1 MSKVESRF
9 IVETNE
15 GLIDVSGCHIKIETR
30 GPMMPYDNFPESH
43 NLVAKDF
50 RTDKTVIIAKFDH
63 KRWAKAAYEK
73 IKGALKKNESYV
85 DITDCEFDDQ
95 NAEETQ

>member
-30 GPMMPYDNFPESH
+30 GPVMPYDNFSEVH

-50 RTDKTVIIAKFDH
+50 RIDNNTIIAQFKNKKF
-63 KRWAKAAYEK
+63 AQSAYEK
-73 IKGALKKNESYV
+73 IKSAMRINESYV
-85 DITDCEFDDQ
+85 DITNCESDDQ
-95 NAEETQ
+95 NAEDT

>member
-30 GPMMPYDNFPESH
+30 GPMMPYDNFSESH

-50 RTDKTVIIAKFDH
+50 RTDKTVIIAQFEH
-63 KRWAKAAYEK
+63 KEWAEAVYEK

-85 DITDCEFDDQ
+85 NIRDSESDDQ
-95 NAEETQ
+95 NTEESQ